1 MTLYSSTRTTPFT
14 KTGFKHPRAEYL
26 VDKQLAKDKDIEEGR
41 KNAAKEEGD
50 IYTMFKQIAPRLGFI
65 GDVVPFSSPTDSGG
79 KFYFIAGDTYD
90 GDKGKNRTIVN
101 IDPYGLYNYLRNE
114 EDASIDLRQFEDKWL
129 RTVGSFP
136 AERYAGLKDF
146 VIGKP
151 HMVGKRLVVDEVPGT
166 YRWNKQYRDKYGA
179 LTEEAAGLP
188 DFNRALFTKRDVRG
202 EEYDP
207 SKFWDPVIK
216 GATIIMPFIE
226 TPGNADTLHGWRDLK
241 KQTASAPE
249 NEEEI
254 PDAIPAANDVVDTST
269 LTYDPVRG
277 EYISETGEVVA
288 DRVPVM
294 RSLSATRK
302 RRDSPSE
309 TSIEKSAGTMFTEM
323 RAARMKKKD
332 VVTDDS
338 GNVDIVKS
346 STHSLFKSRMRGN
359 R

>member
-26 VDKQLAKDKDIEEGR
+26 LGKQTAGMMDSEDTR
-41 KNAAKEEGD
+41 RNTAKEEGE
-50 IYTMFKQIAPRLGFI
+50 IYTMFRQIAPRLGFL
-65 GDVVPFSSPTDSGG
+65 GEVVPFSSPTSSGG

-114 EDASIDLRQFEDKWL
+114 KDASTDLRQFEDSWL

-136 AERYAGLKDF
+136 ADRYADLKDF

-151 HMVGKRLVVDEVPGT
+151 HMVGKRMVVDEVPGT

-188 DFNRALFTKRDVRG
+188 DFNRALFTKRDMRG

-216 GATIIMPFIE
+216 GATIIMPFTE
-226 TPGNADTLHGWRDLK
+226 TPGNADTLHGWKDLK
-241 KQTASAPE
+241 KQTLAPE
-249 NEEEI
+249 NEEETSETTPVVDDI
-254 PDAIPAANDVVDTST
+254 VDTSA
-269 LTYDPVRG
+269 LTYDPIRG
-277 EYISETGEVVA
+277 EYISDTGEVIA
-288 DRVPVM
+288 DKIPVLK
-294 RSLSATRK
+294 SLSSTRK
-302 RRDSPSE
+302 RRDPPSE

-323 RAARMKKKD
+323 RAARTKKKD
-332 VVTDDS
+332 VVTDDN

-346 STHSLFKSRMRGN
+346 STHSLFKSRMRGS